1 MAQIGHYRSVQITQ
15 QKLNRTM
22 YLIRHV
28 TAGKV
33 LRKIISL
40 RRTLVIMR
48 NNAFRQS
55 CSQPF
60 LQLLSHFLRSKMN
73 NKLCRLQSVKLL
85 GDIQKAFRSLVKEPF
100 ALARSYISRRQ
111 AHSLFLILL

>member
-28 TAGKV
+28 TADKV

-55 CSQPF
+55 CCQPF
-60 LQLLSHFLRSKMN
+60 LQLVTRIIRSKMH
-73 NKLCRLQSVKLL
+73 NKLRWLQAIKLL
-85 GDIQKAFRSLVKEPF
+85 GDIQKAFRRLVEEPF
-100 ALARSYISRRQ
+100 ALARSYISCRQ
-111 AHSLFLILL
+111 AHSLVLVLL

>member
-1 MAQIGHYRSVQITQ
+1 MH
-15 QKLNRTM
+15 
-22 YLIRHV
+22 LIRHII
-28 TAGKV
+28 AAKV

-60 LQLLSHFLRSKMN
+60 LQLLTHFIRSKMN

-85 GDIQKAFRSLVKEPF
+85 GNIQKAFRSLVKKPF
-100 ALARSYISRRQ
+100 ALARSYIGRCQ

>member
-1 MAQIGHYRSVQITQ
+1 MAQIGHYRSMQIAQ

-22 YLIRHV
+22 HLIRHL

-60 LQLLSHFLRSKMN
+60 MQLLTHFIRSKMH
-73 NKLCRLQSVKLL
+73 NKLCGLQSVELL
-85 GDIQKAFRSLVKEPF
+85 GDIQKAFRSLVKKPF
-100 ALARSYISRRQ
+100 ALARSYIGRRQ

>member
-1 MAQIGHYRSVQITQ
+1 MAQICHHRSVQIAQ

-22 YLIRHV
+22 YLIRHIN
-28 TAGKV
+28 AGKV

-60 LQLLSHFLRSKMN
+60 LQLLTHFIRSKMH
-73 NKLCRLQSVKLL
+73 NKLCGLQSVKLL
-85 GDIQKAFRSLVKEPF
+85 GDIQKAFRSLVKKPF

-111 AHSLFLILL
+111 AHFLFLGLL

>member
-1 MAQIGHYRSVQITQ
+1 MAQICHNRSMQIAQ
-15 QKLNRTM
+15 QKLNRTV

-60 LQLLSHFLRSKMN
+60 LQLLTHFIRSKMN

-85 GDIQKAFRSLVKEPF
+85 GNIQKAFRSLVKKPF
-100 ALARSYISRRQ
+100 ALARSYISRR
-111 AHSLFLILL
+111 